1 MGITGGLAMFILNGF
16 TQGDYAALLKELAL
30 RERLDLNLQEERQ
43 LAVNMLNGWLLLDL
57 TAHVKRTL

>member
-1 MGITGGLAMFILNGF
+1 MFILNGF